1 MTSYSYTLLRVAQP
15 KITIAPFPTRAIYSP
30 VAKDTITEPDKTRV
44 INAIRT
50 APSADIGLPSV
61 SVGWR
66 CDKAGIRWA
75 EIVLEQL
82 LIEKRVVKI
91 AVDEPKAT
99 FRTLWRLA

>member
-1 MTSYSYTLLRVAQP
+1 
-15 KITIAPFPTRAIYSP
+15 
-30 VAKDTITEPDKTRV
+30 VAKDTITEPDKMRV

-66 CDKAGIRWA
+66 CNKAGTRWA

-91 AVDEPKAT
+91 ALDDPKAT
-99 FRTLWRLA
+99 FKTLWRLA